1 MKIFTLVFLTVFYF
15 SEAVFAQ
22 PTTGLNE
29 RSLIPND
36 PYPFEQ
42 GIRGHSSY
50 GNNHRSNVYFEDFD
64 GGLPAEWTLESLAG
78 SVVWEW
84 INQGF
89 SGPFPTHPLWST
101 SAANGWM
108 VIGLG
113 LDDPLNGVY
122 QHCTAMSPSIN
133 CSGYEAV
140 RIKFEQYYA
149 SHGSEPSF
157 VEVSVDEGLTWV
169 TYILHE
175 GLSQGGTPNPD
186 IVEIDITDIA
196 ANEMDVQVRFRWE
209 SYGFTTWQIDDF
221 SIIAPDDNDMV
232 ISNMRYQDL
241 WIAADEVNFRDLEY
255 SVYPLSQ
262 IRPFNLSA
270 TGLNYGT
277 ELQTGV
283 RLQVELSDGFGYSE
297 TLLSNSVDLMPQE
310 FYNFQIPYTPP
321 AVVGNYTI
329 QYTIIQDQVD
339 DFVQNNIGWRE
350 FQISES
356 EYALD
361 LGHHEFTFGSIG
373 GNYKTGNAF
382 FMEVQDSIYCVGIA
396 LANTSIPGSY
406 YNFELKEIEN
416 NELIDLSSSMVG
428 QVPSVNELNAIGDGN
443 FIWTSMSAPIF
454 LDENTDYAVFLNCP
468 ENPENVKFAT
478 SGNVPPSSNFYY
490 LEEENQWYYLTRSP
504 MIRMGLSEEFCASL
518 VTNIVYEGCMDTLAL
533 NYNALANVEDGSCY
547 YPYPEECSISYD
559 TLPFYFDVGD
569 ILWVV
574 LNYSSTGNNEFYWD
588 FGDGNSSTE
597 TYPIHIYDQD
607 GDYQVCVSLSVT
619 DDMGE
624 LICADQYCD
633 TLSSNFFTGLV
644 ERPMQGH
651 RQNGFTINV
660 INPLSVSVSEMKLNN
675 NFTLFPNPT
684 TGLLNVMYSGSFSN
698 SPTIQ
703 FYDISGRLLQSEVIP
718 VLNDSQQL
726 VFDISE
732 LPAGIYFVSIESA
745 SGRETHKLL
754 KQ

>member
-1 MKIFTLVFLTVFYF
+1 MKNVTLSLLATLCI
-15 SEAVFAQ
+15 SLGCAQ
-22 PTTGLNE
+22 PITGLSE
-29 RSLIPND
+29 WSPLPNN
-36 PYPFEQ
+36 FLSSEQ
-42 GIRGHSSY
+42 GDRGHSCSGY
-50 GNNHRSNVYFEDFD
+50 NQRSNIYYEDFN
-64 GGLPAEWTLESLAG
+64 GGFPADWTVESLAG

-122 QHCTAMSPSIN
+122 QHCTAMTPSIN

-157 VEVSVDEGLTWV
+157 VEVSVDGGVTWV
-169 TYILHE
+169 TYVLHE

-186 IVEIDITDIA
+186 LVEIDITAIA
-196 ANEMDVQVRFRWE
+196 AYEMDVRVRFRWE
-209 SYGFTTWQIDDF
+209 SFGTTTWQIDDF

-232 ISNMRYQDL
+232 ISNMRYQNL
-241 WIAADEVNFRDLEY
+241 WIAADEVNYRDLEY

-297 TLLSNSVDLMPQE
+297 TLLSNQVDLLPQE

-329 QYTIIQDQVD
+329 QYTIFQDQIE
-339 DFVQNNIGWRE
+339 DFEQNNSGWRE
-350 FQISES
+350 FRISES

-361 LGHHEFTFGSIG
+361 LNQRDGAYGSLG
-373 GNYKTGNAF
+373 GNFKVGSAF
-382 FMEVQDSIYCVGIA
+382 YMEVTESIHCVGIA
-396 LANTSIPGSY
+396 LANSSTPGTH
-406 YNFELKEIEN
+406 YNFELKEVDD
-416 NELIDLSSSMVG
+416 NELVDLTSSLVG
-428 QVPSVNELNAIGDGN
+428 LVPEVDELNAMGAGN
-443 FIWTSMSAPIF
+443 FVWTAMQTPI
-454 LDENTDYAVFLNCP
+454 LLNENTDYAVLLNCP
-468 ENPENVKFAT
+468 ENPENVKLASSGFA
-478 SGNVPPSSNFYY
+478 PISSNYYY
-490 LEEENQWYYLTRSP
+490 LEEENQWYYMTRYP
-504 MIRMGLSEEFCASL
+504 MIRIGLSEEFCTPL
-518 VTNIVYEGCMDTLAL
+518 VTNVVYEGCMDSLAL
-533 NYNALANVEDGSCY
+533 NFNPLVTVDDGSCY

-559 TLPFYFDVGD
+559 TLPFYFYVGD

-588 FGDGNSSTE
+588 FGDGNSSSE

-660 INPLSVSVSEMKLNN
+660 INPLSVSVSEMEVNN
-675 NFTLFPNPT
+675 NFTLFPNPA
-684 TGLLNVMYSGSFSN
+684 TGLLNVMFSQSLTN
-698 SPTIQ
+698 SPIIQ
-703 FYDISGRLLQSEVIP
+703 FYDISGRRVQSEIIP
-718 VLNDSQQL
+718 VINNGQQL
-726 VFDISE
+726 VFDISK

-745 SGRETHKLL
+745 SGRETHKLI